1 METVLGQSL
10 AVLTAG
16 CFAFVSTI
24 FSYVGKRIGSNT
36 VTHIRLWLALPGAVI
51 VHWLFTGVPFP
62 VHINHYS
69 LLLFLL
75 SGVLGF
81 TVADLFIFRSFLLLG
96 VRETLVI
103 LTLSPIMSTI
113 ISWFFLAEVL
123 SPVQVLGIVIT
134 VAGVMWVI
142 YEEGRKKPGAEK
154 VPNPGV
160 PFALAGALAQ
170 ALANILSK
178 SALLGDVHPISGSF
192 LRIIAG
198 IAGLVI
204 FSVHQKS
211 FFADF
216 RKMRHTKLMLLLA
229 LAAFVG
235 PLMGVIFTL
244 YALRLAPVGIVT
256 ALVQISP
263 ILLLPYDHFVL
274 KKNITFRVLGGTLTA
289 IAGAAILFVH

>member
-1 METVLGQSL
+1 MEAIIGQSL
-10 AVLTAG
+10 AVLTAA
-16 CFAFVSTI
+16 CFAFVSII
-24 FSYVGKRIGSNT
+24 FSYIGKRIGSNT

-51 VHWLFTGVPFP
+51 IHWLFTGVPFP
-62 VHINHYS
+62 VQINHYS
-69 LLLFLL
+69 LGLFLL

-113 ISWFFLAEVL
+113 ISWFFLSEIL
-123 SPVQVLGIVIT
+123 TPLQIFGILIT
-134 VAGVMWVI
+134 VFGVMWVI
-142 YEEGRKKPGAEK
+142 YEEGRRKPKAEK
-154 VPNPGV
+154 IPNLGV

-178 SALLGDVHPISGSF
+178 SALVGDVHPISGSF
-192 LRIIAG
+192 LRIV
-198 IAGLVI
+198 AGLAGLII
-204 FSVHQKS
+204 FSVQQKS

-216 RKMRHTKLMLLLA
+216 RKMKHTKLMFLLT

-263 ILLLPYDHFVL
+263 ILLLPYDYFVL
-274 KKNITFRVLGGTLTA
+274 KKNITIKVVGGTLTA
-289 IAGAAILFVH
+289 IAGAAILFVY